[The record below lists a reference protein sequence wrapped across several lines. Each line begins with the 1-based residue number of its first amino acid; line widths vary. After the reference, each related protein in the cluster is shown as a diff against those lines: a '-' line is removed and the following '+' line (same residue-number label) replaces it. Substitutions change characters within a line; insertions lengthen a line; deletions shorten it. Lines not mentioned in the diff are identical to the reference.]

1 MFEILEVIGF
11 ILKLIFRIIFEII
24 LYNIG
29 HYTIRIITLGN
40 YSKKNCRWVNRKTQG
55 RNRNNNRILTFNGM
69 KKCVSEWNEYLKL
82 PHATIQKRLQHGW
95 SVEKSLSTPLLKIY
109 KKHARKGS
117 SS

>member
-40 YSKKNCRWVNRKTQG
+40 YSKKNKYNLFELLFFDLIGMVVL
-55 RNRNNNRILTFNGM
+55 IL
-69 KKCVSEWNEYLKL
+69 
-82 PHATIQKRLQHGW
+82 
-95 SVEKSLSTPLLKIY
+95 LSIGLFFLV
-109 KKHARKGS
+109 AQL
-117 SS
+117 